1 MKRESSKGV
10 NTARNHKPEREGR
23 LTLILFIIVL
33 SLVVGFSSFFA
44 GYVVREKQL
53 NKETRTIDWIITQ
66 IKQNY
71 YEDFTSKEIIDAA
84 ALGLETLLDQYSA
97 YYSEEEYRAVKHANQ
112 GYKLG
117 IGVGMGVS
125 QEGKA
130 AVERVVMGS
139 PADEGGIV
147 KGDILLGVRAIEASR
162 DEFTLGN
169 TAQAFKILLDE
180 MPDNTPF
187 ELLTLRDGQERICTV
202 TKKEYVQITTRYYT
216 NAEISFLPENAAYIR
231 FDTFTGNAVSEFNAA
246 MERFKQEGKTALIL
260 DLRGNGGGR
269 VDYAQK
275 IAAHL
280 VKANKGETPL
290 MMEARYQKRTEEF
303 DVAESTYAE
312 YGFTAIRV
320 LCDGN
325 SASASEAL
333 LGAMLDYGSIT
344 LQDLYGTRTYGKG
357 IMQTT
362 FERFA
367 KDDAIKLTTARILWP
382 VSKICIQGVGI
393 TPENIVPLALN
404 GASYSFTRDE
414 ALVLA
419 VQSLIP

>member
-1 MKRESSKGV
+1 MKKESPKGATV
-10 NTARNHKPEREGR
+10 RNNEPEHGGK

-44 GYVVREKQL
+44 GYIVREKQL
-53 NKETRTIDWIITQ
+53 NKETRTVDWIITQ

-84 ALGLETLLDQYSA
+84 ALGLESLLDQYSA
-97 YYSEEEYRAVKHANQ
+97 YYSEEEYQAVKHANQ

-117 IGVGMGVS
+117 IGVGMAIS
-125 QEGKA
+125 QDGKA
-130 AVERVVMGS
+130 VVDRVVMGS
-139 PADEGGIV
+139 PADECGIV
-147 KGDILLGVRAIEASR
+147 KGDILLGVRVIETPSS
-162 DEFTLGN
+162 EFALGN
-169 TAQAFKILLDE
+169 STQTFKTLLDQ
-180 MPDNTPF
+180 MPDNIPF
-187 ELLTLRDGQERICTV
+187 ELLTLRDGQERICTI
-202 TKKEYVQITTRYYT
+202 TKEEYVQITTRYYT
-216 NAEISFLPENAAYIR
+216 QAEIEFLPEHAAYIR
-231 FDTFTGNAVSEFNAA
+231 FDTFTGNAVSEFNTA

-280 VKANKGETPL
+280 VKANQGETPL
-290 MMEARYQKRTEEF
+290 MMEARYQQRTEEF
-303 DVAESTYAE
+303 YVAESTYME

-320 LCDGN
+320 LCDEN

-344 LQDLYGTRTYGKG
+344 LNDLYGTRTYGKG

-362 FERFA
+362 FERFS
-367 KDDAIKLTTARILWP
+367 KDDAIKLTTAKIHWP
-382 VSKICIQGVGI
+382 VSKTCIQGVGI
-393 TPENIVPLALN
+393 TPENIAPLTLH
-404 GASYSFTRDE
+404 GLSYTFTRDH
-414 ALVLA
+414 ALHLA
-419 VQSLIP
+419 VESLIP